1 MKQGVTP
8 QVATGIGILVSAE
21 PIPLVVVS
29 RTIVPSSICDIW
41 VTVGNHSL
49 PGRVVYL
56 GIIAVV
62 TLNGTQLR
70 GANVLP
76 ICANDFKVG
85 ERLDLFA
92 IDKTLQLMQLQTDI
106 REIAPTACGPFFPPR
121 WRLKNVESL
130 CVLGLQGDDGFL
142 LDPEDKSVVALWMN
156 ISGIKVGLHYNRYI
170 RPIIEALQNSKENEN
185 RCCGW
190 TFGWM
195 ALSDALQLGLSDQ
208 RASQIANLV
217 TAIRSVPRPIL
228 ITGKLRPPALD
239 KDNLRVGDI
248 ILEINGRPVFR
259 MADIH
264 ILSQIKSAQIL
275 VLRNRQELLVN
286 IDTQLL
292 PSEILSRIISWA
304 GTLLH
309 ETHDSVLEQ
318 ITPEFEEIAKREG
331 IDDISRSVYISSMYP
346 GSPASLTL
354 FAGHWILEVDGHKV
368 MTMEDMIHVIST
380 MQHDRE
386 YVPVKMIATNG
397 VMNVRSVKPDPKF
410 WPAWFLE
417 WKDKEWVR
425 TALE

>member
-1 MKQGVTP
+1 MKQGVSP
-8 QVATGIGILVSAE
+8 QVATGIGILVSAD

-29 RTIVPSSICDIW
+29 RTIVPSSICDMW

-56 GIIAVV
+56 GIIAVI

-70 GANVLP
+70 GENVLP
-76 ICANDFKVG
+76 ICATDFKVG

-130 CVLGLQGDDGFL
+130 CVLGLQSDDGFL

-195 ALSDALQLGLSDQ
+195 ALSDALQLGLSEQ

-264 ILSQIKSAQIL
+264 TLSQIGSAQIL
-275 VLRNRQELLVN
+275 VLRNRQELLLN
-286 IDTQLL
+286 IDTQRL

-331 IDDISRSVYISSMYP
+331 IESISRSVYISSMYP

-354 FAGHWILEVDGHKV
+354 FAGNWILEVDGHKV

-386 YVPVKMIATNG
+386 YVRVKMIATNG

>member
-1 MKQGVTP
+1 
-8 QVATGIGILVSAE
+8 
-21 PIPLVVVS
+21 
-29 RTIVPSSICDIW
+29 
-41 VTVGNHSL
+41 
-49 PGRVVYL
+49 
-56 GIIAVV
+56 
-62 TLNGTQLR
+62 
-70 GANVLP
+70 
-76 ICANDFKVG
+76 
-85 ERLDLFA
+85 
-92 IDKTLQLMQLQTDI
+92 
-106 REIAPTACGPFFPPR
+106 
-121 WRLKNVESL
+121 
-130 CVLGLQGDDGFL
+130 
-142 LDPEDKSVVALWMN
+142 
-156 ISGIKVGLHYNRYI
+156 
-170 RPIIEALQNSKENEN
+170 
-185 RCCGW
+185 
-190 TFGWM
+190 M

-264 ILSQIKSAQIL
+264 ILSQIRSAQIL

>member
-1 MKQGVTP
+1 MKQGVAP
-8 QVATGIGILVSAE
+8 LVANGIGILVSAD

-29 RTIVPSSICDIW
+29 RTLVPSSICDIW
-41 VTVGNHSL
+41 VTVGNHTL

-62 TLNGTQLR
+62 TLNGTRLR

-76 ICANDFKVG
+76 ICANNFKVG

-92 IDKTLQLMQLQTDI
+92 IDKTLQLVQLQTEI
-106 REIAPTACGPFFPPR
+106 REIAPTTCGPFSPPR

-130 CVLGLQGDDGFL
+130 CVLGVSSDDGFL
-142 LDPEDKSVVALWMN
+142 LDPEDKSVVALWMS
-156 ISGIKVGLHYNRYI
+156 IEGTKVGLHYDRYI

-195 ALSDALQLGLSDQ
+195 ALSDAVQLGLNDQ

-217 TAIRSVPRPIL
+217 RSIRSVPRPVL
-228 ITGKLRPPALD
+228 ITGKLRPGAQD
-239 KDNLRVGDI
+239 KDNLRIGDI
-248 ILEINGRPVFR
+248 ILEINGHPVVR

-264 ILSQIKSAQIL
+264 TLSQIGSAQIL
-275 VLRNRQELLVN
+275 VLRNRQELMVN
-286 IDTQLL
+286 IDTQRL

-331 IDDISRSVYISSMYP
+331 IANISRCVYISSVYP

-354 FAGHWILEVDGHKV
+354 FSGNWILEVDGHKV
-368 MTMEDMIHVIST
+368 MTMEDMVHVIST

-386 YVPVKMIATNG
+386 YVRVKMIGTNG

-417 WKDKEWVR
+417 WNDKEWVR